1 MRKNM
6 ELLHDIKNIP
16 HGELQFLETCSQ
28 IVIRCRQILKW
39 VYAFHYFVETDWGKK
54 ELELFLFSK
63 TRLEEACEETHNAL
77 ESPLDKF
84 LSPEM
89 VNLSAFYTHKNNIIS
104 KMETLEKRYEGFL
117 EFIAN

>member
-1 MRKNM
+1 M
-6 ELLHDIKNIP
+6 
-16 HGELQFLETCSQ
+16 
-28 IVIRCRQILKW
+28 
-39 VYAFHYFVETDWGKK
+39 ETDWGKK

-63 TRLEEACEETHNAL
+63 TRLEEACEETHNVL

-84 LSPEM
+84 LASDM
-89 VNLSAFYTHKNNIIS
+89 VNLSSFYIHKNNIIS